1 MLSLFTYL
9 TVHLKLNF
17 GGSIGIFVGKYQTLT
32 SGYSSSSSNEVHP
45 SVSLGIIELV
55 LLDMQKKTIFRY
67 KICDKY
73 IVWRCHLLKTI
84 IIFIFCSYAMRN
96 LEWILII
103 PMIIYIYIYIYYNL
117 ELDFFLYQKFNIS
130 RYFFYSSFTCHAH
143 QEI

>member
-73 IVWRCHLLKTI
+73 IV
-84 IIFIFCSYAMRN
+84 
-96 LEWILII
+96 
-103 PMIIYIYIYIYYNL
+103 
-117 ELDFFLYQKFNIS
+117 
-130 RYFFYSSFTCHAH
+130 
-143 QEI
+143 